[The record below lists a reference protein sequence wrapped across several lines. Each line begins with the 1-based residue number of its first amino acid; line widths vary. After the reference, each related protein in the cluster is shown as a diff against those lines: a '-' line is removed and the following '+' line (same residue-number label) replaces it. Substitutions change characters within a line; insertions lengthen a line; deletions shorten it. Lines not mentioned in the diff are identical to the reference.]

1 MKYRAASDKLQ
12 INSSDILIS
21 RMAKTKVLVTD
32 KLDESGLTILKQGGS
47 EVDYKPG
54 INATELI
61 EIIGQ
66 YDALLVRSQTKATKE
81 ILESGIKLKII
92 GRAGVGVDNID
103 VETATEKGI
112 IVVNSPE
119 GNTIAAAEHTLA
131 LMMSLARQV
140 TIADKSC
147 KENKWERAKFM
158 GTELKGQTLGIIG
171 LGKIGQR
178 VGSVANAIGMKTLGY
193 DPFVSK
199 ERALDLG
206 FEKVELEEIF
216 TRSDFITLHVPKTKE
231 TQNMISKLS
240 IDKMKDGVRIINC
253 ARGGLINEQDLADA
267 IKSGKV
273 AGAAIDVFN
282 EEPCTDSALHSCG
295 DKVILTPHLGAS
307 TNQAQL
313 NVAIDVAEQIRD
325 VLAGGV
331 AKSAVNLPGL
341 KPELVKQIKHYL
353 GLAEYMGS
361 MVRQLATGAI
371 HSIEIESLGKLSEK
385 NTEGL
390 KLAILK
396 GIFSCSMDSVTFVN
410 APLIAKEKGIKVKE
424 LKSEDSGAY
433 VDQLRIKLVTEN
445 DTRII
450 AGTILQKKI
459 PAIIQIDSYPVNI
472 KPENHSII
480 TYHHDKPGIVA
491 QVSKILWDNQVNISS
506 LNLGRTED
514 SASAVMVVNIDSSV
528 DDAIL
533 KQIEEINGIALAKYV
548 RLKGKI

>member
-1 MKYRAASDKLQ
+1 
-12 INSSDILIS
+12 
-21 RMAKTKVLVTD
+21 MAKTKVLVTD

-54 INATELI
+54 IDAAELI
-61 EIIGQ
+61 NIIGG

-81 ILESGIKLKII
+81 ILESGSKLKII

-178 VGSVANAIGMKTLGY
+178 VGLVANAIGMKTLGY

-231 TQNMISKLS
+231 TQNMISKVS
-240 IDKMKDGVRIINC
+240 IDKMKDGIRIINC

-282 EEPCTDSALHSCG
+282 EEPCTDSPLHSCG

-307 TNQAQL
+307 TSQAQL

-371 HSIEIESLGKLSEK
+371 HSIEIESLGKLAEK

-396 GIFSCSMDSVTFVN
+396 GIFSCNMDSVTFVN
-410 APLIAKEKGIKVKE
+410 APLIAKERGIKVKE

-433 VDQLRIKLVTEN
+433 VDQLRIKIVTEN

-450 AGTILQKKI
+450 GGTILQKKI

-491 QVSKILWDNQVNISS
+491 QVSKILWDKQVNISS

-533 KQIEEINGIALAKYV
+533 KQIEEINGISLAKYV